1 MLVALYIINSACWW
15 HWHRRNVK
23 RWRHIDD
30 INDIIATAWHWLFHF
45 LGGQANNYFHT
56 KKQNVLESRSCIP
69 AFLVC
74 FCLQTLFFFLI
85 FIKTSFGPVLLLL
98 DHNSFITWTSTPL
111 RILWLVRWNGKTTI
125 YEESQNVHI
134 ALEYRYTPKCVHMWT
149 IWHIV
154 CVPKATFWCVRTLSS
169 QLKMRS
175 YTYWNWF

>member
-56 KKQNVLESRSCIP
+56 KKTKCFGIKKLYPRFFSM
-69 AFLVC
+69 FLPSK
-74 FCLQTLFFFLI
+74 TLFFLNLHQNI
-85 FIKTSFGPVLLLL
+85 FWTGFIIIRSQLVYNLNF
-98 DHNSFITWTSTPL
+98 NSAEDFVTGKMKWQDDYL
-111 RILWLVRWNGKTTI
+111 WRISKR
-125 YEESQNVHI
+125 I